1 MIVHWSRGQGLYVWR
16 TYLISLLGM
25 LYQKKK
31 KVCGY
36 NYKLLFPIVLEAKE
50 FTVKVPAN
58 MVSRDI
64 HSLVYKQQS
73 SVALLGKELH
83 IYGI

>member
-1 MIVHWSRGQGLYVWR
+1 MFGG
-16 TYLISLLGM
+16 LISLVFLGC
-25 LYQKKK
+25 YIKK

-36 NYKLLFPIVLEAKE
+36 NHKLLFPIVLEAKE

-83 IYGI
+83 IYMGYSYMYV